1 MPGLGAMKST
11 SGWLALLPAICGATG
26 RRAPVHL
33 RSGTAQGQEVDKG
46 RMKGRWL
53 ECGLH
58 PTLTQ
63 PMAVPPALALLD
75 PHPAQPTLSPWRVRS
90 LPPPLH
96 SYSSSTASHFEAGF
110 PSELHFLDCP
120 WRVQA
125 GPSPCLDQGWS
136 LKSKSVDQSHFSG
149 WDSPARNSICWH
161 QAGLDAHGNT
171 AMNACVEKKC
181 PLHHHAGMRCEGPH
195 RSKSWRGFQWSTKA

>member
-1 MPGLGAMKST
+1 MVSKVTKRNTPRRVQSIKLQSVSPLIGNKCKCLVMPGLGAMKST

-58 PTLTQ
+58 RTLTQ
-63 PMAVPPALALLD
+63 PMAVPPALSLLD

-120 WRVQA
+120 
-125 GPSPCLDQGWS
+125 
-136 LKSKSVDQSHFSG
+136 
-149 WDSPARNSICWH
+149 
-161 QAGLDAHGNT
+161 
-171 AMNACVEKKC
+171 
-181 PLHHHAGMRCEGPH
+181 
-195 RSKSWRGFQWSTKA
+195 